1 MEAQSLPT
9 VEDYIAHTNDLV
21 TSGSLTLEQAIILQI
36 CYRNTIENKPTNIN
50 FLMQMTGLSWNAI
63 NWTCNGLVLKGA
75 LTMPEKKWY
84 MTKIGK

>member
-9 VEDYIAHTNDLV
+9 VEDYNSHTNDLV
-21 TSGSLTLEQAIILQI
+21 TSGSLTLEQAIILQT
-36 CYRNTIENKPTNIN
+36 CYRRSLEGLPTNIN
-50 FLMQMTGLSWNAI
+50 FLMQATGLNWQEI

-84 MTKIGK
+84 ITKIGR